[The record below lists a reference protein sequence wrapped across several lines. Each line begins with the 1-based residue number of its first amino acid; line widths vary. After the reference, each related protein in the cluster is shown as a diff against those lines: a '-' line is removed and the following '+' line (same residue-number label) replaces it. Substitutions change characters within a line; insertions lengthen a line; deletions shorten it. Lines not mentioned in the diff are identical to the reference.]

1 MTNWQKPLRFL
12 WISLALSAIAAAQPS
27 VEHYDTQNRR
37 IFELLADS
45 MQLNGETIEGSGNI
59 LVVSNGY
66 YANADFAHYNT
77 ATREILLEG
86 NVHVFRDESLYMRA
100 QKVRLQLDENF
111 ALLAPLYLQ
120 ETTTGIWITAQEA
133 EMRKTSY
140 ELRDSTFSSCS
151 VELPI
156 WGIAF
161 SSGSYNTEDSW
172 LSLWN
177 ARLYAY
183 KYPIFYV
190 PYLTFSLDQKRKT
203 GFLLPRLK
211 TSRNDGFVYNQPF
224 FYAIDERQDAT
235 VTTMMRTKRGY
246 GAELEYRYADE
257 TNQILKLNLGYFD
270 VKESY
275 QKQYDLAN
283 TKYKGF
289 QLLYTRYNLFEILP
303 SHFHENGFYIDWSN
317 INDVDYLHIQ
327 ENNSL
332 DVDMYDSLLTS
343 RINFFLNGADDY
355 FGTYVH
361 YQIDL
366 AQINNQYTTQILPT
380 LQYHRYV
387 APFFWDKITYNLDVR
402 TNNYTSRSGYS
413 VVQSEVY
420 LPITFTQPLFHD
432 YLVFRVGTGFQV
444 VRADYYRRDSQPNE
458 LTRSIAFGNGY
469 QTALYSD
476 LVRPYS
482 DFLHAI
488 HLEAN
493 YAISGF
499 FRQFGNLDLFE
510 ITGDYNEFSLNAQ
523 QYFYFNNGMQV
534 AHKINQ
540 PIYTHGNTTT
550 YGDFEHEI
558 SLIPNENWTLTSS
571 IFYSPSKHKVAEIA
585 HDISYT
591 DEQIAVYA
599 GHFRRRAY
607 MRFLE
612 QTWDWNA
619 ANFIHAGIN
628 KRFEMFDL
636 FGSIGYDYDRQY
648 FRTWNVGIHKAIRC
662 FSYRVRLASEVRPLL
677 TSGGVRPQEE
687 KYIMFEV
694 GLLPLV
700 TLPLKIAVEGL

>member
-12 WISLALSAIAAAQPS
+12 WISLALSAILAAQPS

-45 MQLNGETIEGSGNI
+45 MELNGEIIEGSGNI
-59 LVVSNGY
+59 LVVSSGY
-66 YANADFAHYNT
+66 YANADFAYYNT
-77 ATREILLEG
+77 TTREILLEG
-86 NVHVFRDESLYMRA
+86 NVHVFQGESLYMRA

-140 ELRDSTFSSCS
+140 ELRNSTFSSCS
-151 VELPI
+151 IELPI

-161 SSGSYNTEDSW
+161 SSGNYNTEDSW

-183 KYPIFYV
+183 KYPVFYL
-190 PYLTFSLDQKRKT
+190 PYFAFSLDQKRKT
-203 GFLLPRLK
+203 GFLFPRLK

-235 VTTMMRTKRGY
+235 ITTMMRSKRGY
-246 GAELEYRYADE
+246 GAELEYRYADD
-257 TNQILKLNLGYFD
+257 TNQILKLNLGYFG

-317 INDVDYLHIQ
+317 INDVDYLHIR
-327 ENNSL
+327 EHDSI
-332 DVDMYDSLLTS
+332 DVDIYDSLLTS
-343 RINFFLNGADDY
+343 RINFFLNGANDY
-355 FGTYVH
+355 FGAYVR

-366 AQINNQYTTQILPT
+366 AQISNQDTAQILPS
-380 LQYHRYV
+380 LQYHRYT
-387 APFFWDKITYNLDVR
+387 APFFWDKVTYNIDFR

-413 VVQSEVY
+413 IVQNEIY
-420 LPITFTQPLFHD
+420 LPIAFTQSLFQD
-432 YLVFRVGTGFQV
+432 YLFFKVATEFQA
-444 VRADYYRRDSQPNE
+444 VRADFYRRDSRPNE
-458 LTRSIAFGNGY
+458 LTPGTVFANEYRVAF
-469 QTALYSD
+469 YSD
-476 LVRPYS
+476 LARPYS
-482 DFLHAI
+482 DFLHSL
-488 HLEAN
+488 HLEADYKLN
-493 YAISGF
+493 GFLHQSG
-499 FRQFGNLDLFE
+499 NDVFE
-510 ITGDYNEFSLNAQ
+510 IEGDYNALGLKAQ
-523 QYFYFNNGMQV
+523 QYFHFNNGMQI
-534 AHKINQ
+534 AHKIAQ
-540 PIYTHGNTTT
+540 PIYTHGNATT
-550 YGDFEHEI
+550 YGDFEHEM
-558 SLIPNENWTLTSS
+558 SLIPNDNWTLTSS
-571 IFYSPSKHKVAEIA
+571 FFYSPSKRKIAEIS
-585 HDISYT
+585 HDVSYT
-591 DEQIAVYA
+591 DEQIAIYA

-628 KRFEMFDL
+628 KRFEWFDL

-677 TSGGVRPQEE
+677 TSSGVRPQEE

-700 TLPLKIAVEGL
+700 TLPLKISVEGL

>member
-1 MTNWQKPLRFL
+1 M
-12 WISLALSAIAAAQPS
+12 
-27 VEHYDTQNRR
+27 
-37 IFELLADS
+37 
-45 MQLNGETIEGSGNI
+45 
-59 LVVSNGY
+59 
-66 YANADFAHYNT
+66 
-77 ATREILLEG
+77 
-86 NVHVFRDESLYMRA
+86 YMRA

-111 ALLAPLYLQ
+111 ALLSPLYLQ
-120 ETTTGIWITAQEA
+120 ETATGVWITAQEA
-133 EMRKTSY
+133 EMSKTSY

-235 VTTMMRTKRGY
+235 LTTMMRTKRGY
-246 GAELEYRYADE
+246 GAELEYRYADD

-327 ENNSL
+327 ENNSI

-366 AQINNQYTTQILPT
+366 AQIDNQYTTQILPT

-387 APFFWDKITYNLDVR
+387 APFFWDKITYNLDFR

-413 VVQSEVY
+413 IVHNEIH
-420 LPITFTQPLFHD
+420 LPIAFTQSLFQD
-432 YLVFRVGTGFQV
+432 YVFLRLATDFQAT
-444 VRADYYRRDSQPNE
+444 RGDYYRRDSRPNE
-458 LTRSIAFGNGY
+458 LTRSAAFANGY
-469 QTALYSD
+469 QAALYSD

-482 DFLHAI
+482 NFLHSI
-488 HLEAN
+488 HLETEYN
-493 YAISGF
+493 INGF
-499 FRQFGNLDLFE
+499 LRTMGNMDFFE
-510 ITGDYNEFSLNAQ
+510 ITGDYNDIYLKMQ
-523 QYFYFNNGMQV
+523 QYFYFNNGMQI
-534 AHKINQ
+534 AHKMSQ
-540 PIYTHGNTTT
+540 PIYTHGSVTT

-571 IFYSPSKHKVAEIA
+571 FFYSPSKRKIAEIA

-591 DEQIAVYA
+591 DEQVAIYA

-628 KRFEMFDL
+628 KRFEWFDL
-636 FGSIGYDYDRQY
+636 FGSIGYDYDRRY
-648 FRTWNVGIHKAIRC
+648 FRTWNFGIHKAIRC

-700 TLPLKIAVEGL
+700 TLPLKISVEGL